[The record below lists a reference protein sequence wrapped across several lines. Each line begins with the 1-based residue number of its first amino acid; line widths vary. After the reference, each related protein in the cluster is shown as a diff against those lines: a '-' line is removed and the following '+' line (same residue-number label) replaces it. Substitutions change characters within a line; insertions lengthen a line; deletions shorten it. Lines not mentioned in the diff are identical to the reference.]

1 MVVAMVAN
9 AAIPPTI
16 QLGDEFTSVAAL
28 DGKTFAIVDKAA
40 EKALFGSNN
49 QNLAFDAYGSAFVTT
64 NSGYTWQLESLAEN
78 QDESVHGY
86 YLLHLVAPN
95 GTPIPTSDWEG
106 KYLNSQNKDGWC
118 CFNLGITAKK
128 LGQDIDYGAVW
139 DVQFVEGKG
148 FSLKNIGTGLYKG
161 ADGGTAN
168 KEEAVYFAFAPVSTT
183 YVPALKALLAEGE
196 AMKKRGATSAEYDA
210 AIAGIDPDKSADALA
225 DAQKVEAALSALA
238 KTQTAAGSD
247 FTRAIA
253 NFDCAA
259 KDGWTFDKPKG
270 GNGPDHGGDF
280 EYWAGNASNRAEAS
294 FDYWQ
299 EITGLPN
306 GTYTV
311 SAEMYNSLNNEG
323 GNYTEFKPT
332 VGVYATVGEKT
343 VSKLVDV
350 NSETRVPYE
359 TEAIEVTD
367 GKIRIGVKSFE
378 APMAARWFTVDNF
391 KLTLVEPAKAPAPAE
406 DAWFNEIDF
415 CFRDKASSVAT
426 SKERTFA
433 VWGADPDDV
442 TNGCIVATAG
452 KNSNATN
459 AQFWIRG
466 AEFVEPTYIG
476 EDKKQ
481 LTAVYDKGG
490 FAAKT
495 GFKVTMRVK
504 ADGEYSA
511 GSQTHKAFQHISN
524 DGFGTLNVTKEWQT
538 VSFVCIA
545 DDARAGFT
553 DLCFNLAASDADRTF
568 YFDDIQI
575 TSGGPEWYVNTRI
588 TDKWK
593 ENGQDKNKQA
603 EYKSDGYAEIVTVSN
618 ANTCDNQVFF
628 QIADAAPNGKLKKN
642 DKITLEF
649 KAMALLDSESTLDK
663 TEIQAG
669 GGYHRS
675 YDGAGWMAGVDGAT
689 IKVGDWADVKRE
701 ITLDRDGVT
710 NFSLDLSYDSK
721 PITYRFKDVKVTY
734 ESGIEE
740 WTEAIKFGV
749 KVTPFTQDPADETK
763 WVAGDDVVNDPAYK
777 VVDGDGMF
785 EVVVDGKKANAW
797 DTQFFF
803 QIADAAPSK
812 ALKMN
817 DKVTLKY
824 KIKAVSE
831 TLEEGTEL
839 SLGGN
844 LHTACGSGW
853 FAGAPAGKAVIGK
866 WTDIEQLFEI
876 GDPKTTNYS
885 MNMSADAN
893 PITYYIDEVSVKFE
907 AAPVLDWVELIP
919 NGDCE
924 TAAEHAF
931 AAAKEVPVD
940 GSNVNK
946 ARIVDG
952 VGKDGGKGIEVVAG
966 AKESQPWDNQFWIY
980 EPYYLPAGTSIIVEF
995 DYKADLAGSV
1005 GTQSHREP
1013 AAGNNY
1019 LHYIGIGNVSFT
1031 TEWQHFKYEG
1041 KIQNECD
1048 GKDDDGNAVARFLSF
1063 AFNLNDIA
1071 DANKYYFDNLS
1082 FKVPADVISGKE
1094 PIYDVDTY
1102 KEVEYKDP
1110 NTLDWSENILKNGDL
1125 KSDDMREFILK
1136 NNDVENPE
1144 MLLAEKNEYGE
1155 IGIETAALPAE
1166 GGNDYDAQF
1175 FVRLPKVLPK
1185 GKKFNLEFDLY
1196 AEHINTLTIAA
1207 HGEPGEWKANISSV
1221 KTDPSLD
1228 AVHYQEYLTAP
1239 ADMRTIAFNLAVA
1252 DATTYGFSN
1261 IKVQVVNDDMA
1272 AIKAATDAA
1281 DATSL
1286 WAETLAL
1293 NEACY
1298 AGRTTETEGKNYTE
1312 ESVKALEDAIAAG
1325 KAELKKNAAEV
1336 TAESLTAATKAIKDA
1351 INGLTKGDQLL
1362 PAPETDPDYA
1372 NFVEI
1377 PLDQQDVEN
1386 GDVHLAPKEDKGS
1399 YTQFT
1404 TTDGICVVFK
1414 MKDIDV
1420 TDCDYITIK
1429 FAKPA
1434 PAGQS
1439 YAVWTGNDNKGID
1452 EGVSEIKYVFAEDP
1466 NCKIQN
1472 GILPEVSIISIFTGA
1487 GKDVSVYGVYK
1498 HKAAPALAYTDLTKE
1513 MFFVW
1518 SDWTDADATAQAG
1531 CAYEVGTSSDM
1542 PYGDGSVINYA
1553 DLSEYATLEVT
1564 TTEGA
1569 PRFLFNRDVKDGQ
1582 WNENEADSHLIDN
1595 TKGGWS
1601 AKYFTSKDNG
1611 DGSTTYIVDI
1621 AALVADKG
1629 YAHLHSIKGAN
1640 WAKTTV
1646 TDMKLGYVGEKPAL
1660 PIPVA
1665 INGIAEGASVKD
1677 GKYFVNG
1684 QIVIVK
1690 GGKKFNAA
1698 GVEIK

>member
-1 MVVAMVAN
+1 M
-9 AAIPPTI
+9 
-16 QLGDEFTSVAAL
+16 E
-28 DGKTFAIVDKAA
+28 
-40 EKALFGSNN
+40 
-49 QNLAFDAYGSAFVTT
+49 
-64 NSGYTWQLESLAEN
+64 
-78 QDESVHGY
+78 
-86 YLLHLVAPN
+86 
-95 GTPIPTSDWEG
+95 
-106 KYLNSQNKDGWC
+106 
-118 CFNLGITAKK
+118 
-128 LGQDIDYGAVW
+128 
-139 DVQFVEGKG
+139 
-148 FSLKNIGTGLYKG
+148 
-161 ADGGTAN
+161 
-168 KEEAVYFAFAPVSTT
+168 
-183 YVPALKALLAEGE
+183 
-196 AMKKRGATSAEYDA
+196 
-210 AIAGIDPDKSADALA
+210 
-225 DAQKVEAALSALA
+225 
-238 KTQTAAGSD
+238 
-247 FTRAIA
+247 
-253 NFDCAA
+253 
-259 KDGWTFDKPKG
+259 
-270 GNGPDHGGDF
+270 
-280 EYWAGNASNRAEAS
+280 
-294 FDYWQ
+294 
-299 EITGLPN
+299 LPW
-306 GTYTV
+306 V
-311 SAEMYNSLNNEG
+311 
-323 GNYTEFKPT
+323 
-332 VGVYATVGEKT
+332 
-343 VSKLVDV
+343 
-350 NSETRVPYE
+350 
-359 TEAIEVTD
+359 
-367 GKIRIGVKSFE
+367 
-378 APMAARWFTVDNF
+378 
-391 KLTLVEPAKAPAPAE
+391 
-406 DAWFNEIDF
+406 
-415 CFRDKASSVAT
+415 
-426 SKERTFA
+426 
-433 VWGADPDDV
+433 ADPDDAA
-442 TNGCIVATAG
+442 NGCIALSSAANAG
-452 KNSNATN
+452 NDHDL
-459 AQFWIRG
+459 QFMIRG
-466 AEFVEPTYIG
+466 AEYDG
-476 EDKKQ
+476 AD
-481 LTAVYDKGG
+481 LTKGA
-490 FAAKT
+490 FAEGT
-495 GFKVTMRVK
+495 GFKVSFKVK
-504 ADGEYSA
+504 ADGNYT
-511 GSQTHKAFQHISN
+511 GCLVGAFNSIVASGK
-524 DGFGTLNVTKEWQT
+524 DGWKHSYYLGNQSVKMDVTTEWQT
-538 VSFVCIA
+538 VSYSVLATA
-545 DDARAGFT
+545 DDAGKLTAIG
-553 DLCFNLAASDADRTF
+553 FNLAEKGGAARTF

-618 ANTCDNQVFF
+618 ANTWDNQVFF

-1110 NTLDWSENILKNGDL
+1110 ATLAWSENILKNGDL
-1125 KSDDMREFILK
+1125 STNDMSEFILK

-1175 FVRLPKVLPK
+1175 FVRLPYVLPK

-1261 IKVQVVNDDMA
+1261 IKVQIVNDDKA
-1272 AIKAATDAA
+1272 AIEEATQTA
-1281 DATSL
+1281 DATTL

-1298 AGRTTETEGKNYTE
+1298 AGRTTETEGKGYSE
-1312 ESVKALEDAIAAG
+1312 DLVKALTDAIAAG
-1325 KAELKKNAAEV
+1325 KAALAPAEGDPAP
-1336 TAESLTAATKAIKDA
+1336 TKESLTAAAKAITDA
-1351 INGLTKGDQLL
+1351 IAALEAA
-1362 PAPETDPDYA
+1362 AP
-1372 NFVEI
+1372 
-1377 PLDQQDVEN
+1377 
-1386 GDVHLAPKEDKGS
+1386 LA
-1399 YTQFT
+1399 
-1404 TTDGICVVFK
+1404 
-1414 MKDIDV
+1414 
-1420 TDCDYITIK
+1420 DCD
-1429 FAKPA
+1429 
-1434 PAGQS
+1434 
-1439 YAVWTGNDNKGID
+1439 
-1452 EGVSEIKYVFAEDP
+1452 
-1466 NCKIQN
+1466 
-1472 GILPEVSIISIFTGA
+1472 
-1487 GKDVSVYGVYK
+1487 
-1498 HKAAPALAYTDLTKE
+1498 LTAD
-1513 MFFVW
+1513 MFFTW
-1518 SDWTDADATAQAG
+1518 DAVDATAKTTGQSG
-1531 CAYEVGTSSDM
+1531 CAYDINKSTGM
-1542 PYGDGSVINYA
+1542 PYGDGTVNTQYNYA
-1553 DLSEYATLEVT
+1553 DLLVWDYLT
-1564 TTEGA
+1564 
-1569 PRFLFNRDVKDGQ
+1569 
-1582 WNENEADSHLIDN
+1582 I
-1595 TKGGWS
+1595 
-1601 AKYFTSKDNG
+1601 
-1611 DGSTTYIVDI
+1611 IV
-1621 AALVADKG
+1621 A
-1629 YAHLHSIKGAN
+1629 
-1640 WAKTTV
+1640 
-1646 TDMKLGYVGEKPAL
+1646 TDMSLVSSSTSMIRMTTKVLISVDFHVTYGHNYVG
-1660 PIPVA
+1660 
-1665 INGIAEGASVKD
+1665 SCC
-1677 GKYFVNG
+1677 
-1684 QIVIVK
+1684 
-1690 GGKKFNAA
+1690 
-1698 GVEIK
+1698 

>member
-1 MVVAMVAN
+1 MDKITKSFLALVLMLVGLVSAKAGEAPTPP
-9 AAIPPTI
+9 AAPKASALVTD
-16 QLGDEFTSVAAL
+16 GSV
-28 DGKTFAIVDKAA
+28 DQY
-40 EKALFGSNN
+40 LFN
-49 QNLAFDAYGSAFVTT
+49 V
-64 NSGYTWQLESLAEN
+64 
-78 QDESVHGY
+78 
-86 YLLHLVAPN
+86 
-95 GTPIPTSDWEG
+95 
-106 KYLNSQNKDGWC
+106 
-118 CFNLGITAKK
+118 
-128 LGQDIDYGAVW
+128 GA
-139 DVQFVEGKG
+139 KG
-148 FSLKNIGTGLYKG
+148 FFLGANDWGTR
-161 ADGGTAN
+161 A
-168 KEEAVYFAFAPVSTT
+168 S
-183 YVPALKALLAEGE
+183 
-196 AMKKRGATSAEYDA
+196 
-210 AIAGIDPDKSADALA
+210 IDPDKGYKVKITKNADGNTYTLNN
-225 DAQKVEAALSALA
+225 EA
-238 KTQTAAGSD
+238 
-247 FTRAIA
+247 
-253 NFDCAA
+253 
-259 KDGWTFDKPKG
+259 KG
-270 GNGPDHGGDF
+270 GNSADCQGVDQIWVDGKGRAGDAKWTVTIAEDGSF
-280 EYWAGNASNRAEAS
+280 KLGNTNVTPGFLAVVPSKNDTKLYISDAEEAQDVWIAVSVEDYTAFAEAKAKYKEEYAAWVKDNAKAGDDLIAVAPSTWEGQSGTYAGFGAASERYNGGSIAAGDVMTQTIEGLKNGKYEVKLELAGSYTSGRGFECPTGDGLAVAFANTQEENLPIVDRVGVGQGEQSS
-294 FDYWQ
+294 FD
-299 EITGLPN
+299 
-306 GTYTV
+306 
-311 SAEMYNSLNNEG
+311 
-323 GNYTEFKPT
+323 FKN
-332 VGVYATVGEKT
+332 V
-343 VSKLVDV
+343 
-350 NSETRVPYE
+350 
-359 TEAIEVTD
+359 EVTD
-367 GKIRIGVKSFE
+367 GVLKYGIKNLAAAGNWYVARVTSIVLTE
-378 APMAARWFTVDNF
+378 VAP
-391 KLTLVEPAKAPAPAE
+391 PAK
-406 DAWFNEIDF
+406 DAWFNAIDF
-415 CFRDKASSVAT
+415 CFRDKASSVEANK
-426 SKERTFA
+426 SRTFA
-433 VWGADPDDV
+433 VWGADPDDE

-452 KNSNATN
+452 KNSSATN

-466 AEFVEPTYIG
+466 AEYVEPTYIG
-476 EDKKQ
+476 EDKTQ
-481 LTAVYDKGG
+481 LTAVYGKGG
-490 FAAKT
+490 FASGT

-511 GSQTHKAFQHISN
+511 GSQTHSAFQHKSN
-524 DGFGTLNVTKEWQT
+524 DGFGTLKVTKEWQT
-538 VSFVCIA
+538 VSFTCIA
-545 DDARAGFT
+545 TDALAGFT

-618 ANTCDNQVFF
+618 ANTWDNQVFF

-966 AKESQPWDNQFWIY
+966 AKVSQPWDNQFWIY

-1110 NTLDWSENILKNGDL
+1110 ATLDWTDNLFTNGDIEGDDVSAFYAKVNSDADGL
-1125 KSDDMREFILK
+1125 ILAATTKNIKSS
-1136 NNDVENPE
+1136 NQ
-1144 MLLAEKNEYGE
+1144 
-1155 IGIETAALPAE
+1155 IEVVTAAREKDPADE
-1166 GGNDYDAQF
+1166 TKYLGNDHDTQF
-1175 FVRLPKVLPK
+1175 FVRLPYALAKGTKYYFSVDYLATKVA
-1185 GKKFNLEFDLY
+1185 DVQSQTH
-1196 AEHINTLTIAA
+1196 A
-1207 HGEPGEWKANISSV
+1207 EPGEYKSNTGVGKITTGS
-1221 KTDPSLD
+1221 
-1228 AVHYQEYLTAP
+1228 TAQTL
-1239 ADMRTIAFNLAVA
+1239 AGYFTADNDMRTLAFNLAS
-1252 DATTYGFSN
+1252 ATEGGKFYFDN
-1261 IKVQVVNDDMA
+1261 FVFKVVKDDEA
-1272 AIKAATDAA
+1272 AIKTFTEEWDK
-1281 DATSL
+1281 TSL
-1286 WAETLAL
+1286 WDATFAL
-1293 NEACY
+1293 NVAY
-1298 AGRTTETEGKNYTE
+1298 DKGRNAETEGCTE
-1312 ESVKALEDAIAAG
+1312 ASVKALTDAMAAGKAILQPAEGAEPATKDAIAAAAKAIEDAIAGLEKGGVIADCD
-1325 KAELKKNAAEV
+1325 
-1336 TAESLTAATKAIKDA
+1336 LTAD
-1351 INGLTKGDQLL
+1351 
-1362 PAPETDPDYA
+1362 
-1372 NFVEI
+1372 
-1377 PLDQQDVEN
+1377 
-1386 GDVHLAPKEDKGS
+1386 
-1399 YTQFT
+1399 
-1404 TTDGICVVFK
+1404 
-1414 MKDIDV
+1414 
-1420 TDCDYITIK
+1420 
-1429 FAKPA
+1429 
-1434 PAGQS
+1434 
-1439 YAVWTGNDNKGID
+1439 
-1452 EGVSEIKYVFAEDP
+1452 
-1466 NCKIQN
+1466 
-1472 GILPEVSIISIFTGA
+1472 
-1487 GKDVSVYGVYK
+1487 
-1498 HKAAPALAYTDLTKE
+1498 
-1513 MFFVW
+1513 MFFTW
-1518 SDWTDADATAQAG
+1518 DAVDATASKTGQAG
-1531 CAYEVGTSSDM
+1531 CAYDVNKSTGM
-1542 PYGDGSVINYA
+1542 PYGDGSVNEYNFA
-1553 DLSEYATLEVT
+1553 DLTAYDHLAITA
-1564 TTEGA
+1564 TEGE
-1569 PRFLFNRDVKDGQ
+1569 PRLLFNRAAQDDHQGPLSVELPRDFGQ
-1582 WNENEADSHLIDN
+1582 NKFEAIV
-1595 TKGGWS
+1595 
-1601 AKYFTSKDNG
+1601 DNG
-1611 DGSTTYIVDI
+1611 DGSKTYVINLKAITEKD
-1621 AALVADKG
+1621 G
-1629 YAHLHSIKGAN
+1629 YAHLHAIKGAN
-1640 WAKTTV
+1640 WANTTV
-1646 TDMKLGYVGEKPAL
+1646 TAMKLFVGASEYSDVL
-1660 PIPVA
+1660 TN
-1665 INGIAEGASVKD
+1665 INGVEDGASVKD
-1677 GKYFVNG
+1677 GKYFING

-1690 GGKKFNAA
+1690 NGVKYNAA
-1698 GVEIK
+1698 GVAIK